1 MAELL
6 FGFKD
11 LLNASNPNT
20 PILNLSSLILT
31 DNFVRKFNPKRYNFY
46 VKFVNGLSDPANLY
60 KFLYTT
66 KDSKVYNLD
75 MQAKLE
81 NINKS
86 LKNLSDEDR
95 GKVISNLKLA
105 LKPLNDNMDDKYN
118 ELFEILNKK
127 KTIGGVLGDDKDTSN
142 DNYYIKKQPMPMKLL
157 LSDIKEVAPLLG
169 EVPPTNIDEIIKKSS
184 NPDTVADKSLK
195 TSVNI
200 PKIKGI
206 YEKYKDIYKYSPD
219 RLEITLVDRIIFI
232 ITTYIIRLIS
242 LALIYWGLNSNLINN
257 FKTAYLYYSAIYIL
271 FFIFITALVNV
282 MYYYPIFELFSNISL
297 NNMPNILFYFYIH
310 FNGPYRLILHIS
322 LILILLV
329 IPFVLELDKKTE
341 DQTDMNISFDFN
353 QKEKILNSV
362 SNFSFGIFA
371 LTSIIA
377 FKF

>member
-1 MAELL
+1 MTELL

-20 PILNLSSLILT
+20 PILNLSSFVLT

-66 KDSKVYNLD
+66 KDSKVYNSE
-75 MQAKLE
+75 MKEKLE

-86 LKNLSDEDR
+86 LKKLSDEDKN
-95 GKVISNLKLA
+95 KVLTDLKTA
-105 LKPLNDNMDDKYN
+105 LKPLNDSIDDRYN
-118 ELFEILNKK
+118 DLFEILKQK
-127 KTIGGVLGDDKDTSN
+127 KTVGGN
-142 DNYYIKKQPMPMKLL
+142 DAYYIKKQPMPMKLL
-157 LSDIKEVAPLLG
+157 LSEVNEVAPMLG
-169 EVPPTNIDEIIKKSS
+169 NTPPTNINEIIKNADSS
-184 NPDTVADKSLK
+184 INPDATKDLEALK
-195 TSVNI
+195 TDINV

-219 RLEITLVDRIIFI
+219 RLEITLIDRIIFI
-232 ITTYIIRLIS
+232 VTTFIIRLIA

-257 FKTAYLYYSAIYIL
+257 FKTAYIYYSAIYIL

-297 NNMPNILFYFYIH
+297 TNMPNLLYYFYIH

-341 DQTDMNISFDFN
+341 DQTDLNISFDFN
-353 QKEKILNSV
+353 QKEKILNSI
-362 SNFSFGIFA
+362 SYFSLGIFA

-377 FKF
+377 IKI

>member
-1 MAELL
+1 MTELL

-46 VKFVNGLSDPANLY
+46 VKFVNGLSNPANLY

-66 KDSKVYNLD
+66 KESKVYNLD
-75 MQAKLE
+75 MQSKLE

-86 LKNLSDEDR
+86 LKQLSEDDKN
-95 GKVISNLKLA
+95 KVVSNLKLA

-118 ELFEILNKK
+118 ELFNILQQK
-127 KTIGGVLGDDKDTSN
+127 KTVGGE
-142 DNYYIKKQPMPMKLL
+142 NYYIKKQPMPMKLL
-157 LSDIKEVAPLLG
+157 LSDINAVAPMLG
-169 EVPPTNIDEIIKKSS
+169 NVPPTNIDEIIKDA
-184 NPDTVADKSLK
+184 NPNAANAANANANADLTLTTKIDL
-195 TSVNI
+195 

-219 RLEITLVDRIIFI
+219 RLEITLIDRIIFI
-232 ITTYIIRLIS
+232 ITTYLIRLIA

-257 FKTAYLYYSAIYIL
+257 FKTAYIYYSAIYIL

-282 MYYYPIFELFSNISL
+282 MYYYPILELFSSISL
-297 NNMPNILFYFYIH
+297 NNMPNILYYFYIH

-329 IPFVLELDKKTE
+329 IPFILELDKKTE

-353 QKEKILNSV
+353 QKEKILNSI

>member
-1 MAELL
+1 MTELL

-11 LLNASNPNT
+11 LLNVSNPNT
-20 PILNLSSLILT
+20 STLNLSSLILT

-46 VKFVNGLSDPANLY
+46 VKFVNGLSDPANLN

-66 KDSKVYNLD
+66 KDSKIYNTD
-75 MQAKLE
+75 MKAKLE

-86 LKNLSDEDR
+86 LKQLSEED
-95 GKVISNLKLA
+95 KTKLLTNLKSA
-105 LKPLNDNMDDKYN
+105 LKPLNDTMDDKYN
-118 ELFEILNKK
+118 ELFNILQQK
-127 KTIGGVLGDDKDTSN
+127 KTIGGE
-142 DNYYIKKQPMPMKLL
+142 NYYIKKQPMPMKLL
-157 LSDIKEVAPLLG
+157 LSDINAVAPMLG
-169 EVPPTNIDEIIKKSS
+169 NIPPTNIDEIIKKDSD
-184 NPDTVADKSLK
+184 PEILKDQSLN
-195 TSVNI
+195 TNI
-200 PKIKGI
+200 ELPKIKGI

-219 RLEITLVDRIIFI
+219 RLEITLIDRIIFI
-232 ITTYIIRLIS
+232 ITTFIIRLIA

-257 FKTAYLYYSAIYIL
+257 FKTAYIYYSIIYIL

-297 NNMPNILFYFYIH
+297 NNMPNLLFYFYIH

-329 IPFVLELDKKTE
+329 IPFVLELDKKTD
-341 DQTDMNISFDFN
+341 DQTDMNISFDYN
-353 QKEKILNSV
+353 QKEKILNSI
-362 SNFSFGIFA
+362 SYFSLGIFA

>member
-1 MAELL
+1 MTELL

-46 VKFVNGLSDPANLY
+46 IKFVNGLSDPANLY

-66 KDSKVYNLD
+66 KDSKVYNAD
-75 MQAKLE
+75 MKAKLE

-86 LKNLSDEDR
+86 LKKLSEQDKD
-95 GKVISNLKLA
+95 KVVSSLKTA
-105 LKPLNDNMDDKYN
+105 LKPLNDNIDDRYN
-118 ELFEILNKK
+118 DLFDILKQK
-127 KTIGGVLGDDKDTSN
+127 RIIGGN
-142 DNYYIKKQPMPMKLL
+142 DYYIKKEPMPMKLL
-157 LSDIKEVAPLLG
+157 LSEINNAAPMLG
-169 EVPPTNIDEIIKKSS
+169 NVPPTNIDEIIKD
-184 NPDTVADKSLK
+184 NNNLDKTNDQSLK
-195 TSVNI
+195 TEINV

-219 RLEITLVDRIIFI
+219 RLEITLIDRIIFI
-232 ITTYIIRLIS
+232 STTFIIRLIA

-257 FKTAYLYYSAIYIL
+257 FKTAYIYYSVIYIL

-297 NNMPNILFYFYIH
+297 TNMPNLLYYFYIH
-310 FNGPYRLILHIS
+310 FNGSYRLLLHIS

-341 DQTDMNISFDFN
+341 DKTDMNISFDFN
-353 QKEKILNSV
+353 QKEKILS
-362 SNFSFGIFA
+362 SISFFSLGIFA
-371 LTSIIA
+371 FTSIIA
-377 FKF
+377 LKF

>member
-1 MAELL
+1 MTELL

-157 LSDIKEVAPLLG
+157 LSDIKQVAPLLG

-184 NPDTVADKSLK
+184 NPDAEDDKSLK

-219 RLEITLVDRIIFI
+219 RLEITLIDRIIFI
-232 ITTYIIRLIS
+232 ITTFIIRLIA

-353 QKEKILNSV
+353 QKEKILNSI

>member
-1 MAELL
+1 MTELL

-46 VKFVNGLSDPANLY
+46 VKFVNGLSNPANLY

-66 KDSKVYNLD
+66 KESKVYNLD
-75 MQAKLE
+75 MQSKLE

-86 LKNLSDEDR
+86 LKQLSEDDKN
-95 GKVISNLKLA
+95 KVVSNLKLA

-118 ELFEILNKK
+118 ELFNILQQK
-127 KTIGGVLGDDKDTSN
+127 KTVGGE
-142 DNYYIKKQPMPMKLL
+142 NYYIKKQPMPMKLL
-157 LSDIKEVAPLLG
+157 LSDINAVAPMLG
-169 EVPPTNIDEIIKKSS
+169 NVPPTNIDEIIKDA
-184 NPDTVADKSLK
+184 NPNANAANAANANANADLTLTTKIDL
-195 TSVNI
+195 

-219 RLEITLVDRIIFI
+219 RLEITLIDRIIFI
-232 ITTYIIRLIS
+232 ITTYLIRLIA

-257 FKTAYLYYSAIYIL
+257 FKTAYIYYSAIYIL

-282 MYYYPIFELFSNISL
+282 MYYYPILELFSSISL
-297 NNMPNILFYFYIH
+297 NNMPNILYYFYIH

-353 QKEKILNSV
+353 QKEKILNSI

>member
-1 MAELL
+1 MTELL

-20 PILNLSSLILT
+20 PTLNLSSLILT

-46 VKFVNGLSDPANLY
+46 VKFVNGLSDPAILH

-66 KDSKVYNLD
+66 KDSKIYNTD
-75 MQAKLE
+75 MKAKLA

-86 LKNLSDEDR
+86 LKNLSEEDKN
-95 GKVISNLKLA
+95 KVVSNLKLA

-118 ELFEILNKK
+118 ELFNILQQK
-127 KTIGGVLGDDKDTSN
+127 KTIGGDK
-142 DNYYIKKQPMPMKLL
+142 YYIKKQPMPMKLL
-157 LSDIKEVAPLLG
+157 LSEINQAAPMLG
-169 EVPPTNIDEIIKKSS
+169 NIPPTNIDEVIKDFT
-184 NPDTVADKSLK
+184 NPEKDKDLTALSTTVNL
-195 TSVNI
+195 

-206 YEKYKDIYKYSPD
+206 YEKYKDIYSYSPD
-219 RLEITLVDRIIFI
+219 RLEITLIDRIIFI
-232 ITTYIIRLIS
+232 ITTFIIRLIA

-257 FKTAYLYYSAIYIL
+257 FKTAYIYYSIIYIL

-282 MYYYPIFELFSNISL
+282 MYYYPIFELFSNVSL
-297 NNMPNILFYFYIH
+297 NNMPNLLFYFYIH

-341 DQTDMNISFDFN
+341 DQTELNISFDFN
-353 QKEKILNSV
+353 QKEKILNSI
-362 SNFSFGIFA
+362 SYFSLGVFA

>member
-1 MAELL
+1 MTELL

-20 PILNLSSLILT
+20 PILNLSSFVLT

-66 KDSKVYNLD
+66 KDSKVYNSD
-75 MQAKLE
+75 MKEKLE

-86 LKNLSDEDR
+86 LKKLSDDDKN
-95 GKVISNLKLA
+95 KVLTSLKTA
-105 LKPLNDNMDDKYN
+105 LKPLNDSVDDRYN
-118 ELFEILNKK
+118 DLFDILKQK
-127 KTIGGVLGDDKDTSN
+127 KTVGGNDD
-142 DNYYIKKQPMPMKLL
+142 YYIKKQPMPMKLL
-157 LSDIKEVAPLLG
+157 LSEVNEVAPMLG
-169 EVPPTNIDEIIKKSS
+169 NTPPTNIDEIIKNTN
-184 NPDTVADKSLK
+184 NPDAQKDQTLK
-195 TSVNI
+195 TDINV

-206 YEKYKDIYKYSPD
+206 YDKYKDIYKYSPD
-219 RLEITLVDRIIFI
+219 RLELTLIDRIIFI
-232 ITTYIIRLIS
+232 ATTFIIRLIA

-297 NNMPNILFYFYIH
+297 TNMPNLLYYFYIH

-341 DQTDMNISFDFN
+341 DQTEMNISFDFN
-353 QKEKILNSV
+353 QKEKILNSI
-362 SNFSFGIFA
+362 SNFSFGVFA

-377 FKF
+377 IKF

>member
-1 MAELL
+1 MTELL

-11 LLNASNPNT
+11 LLNVSNPNT
-20 PILNLSSLILT
+20 STLNLSSLILT

-46 VKFVNGLSDPANLY
+46 VKFVNGLSDPANLN

-66 KDSKVYNLD
+66 KDSKIYNTD
-75 MQAKLE
+75 MKAKLE

-86 LKNLSDEDR
+86 LKQLSEEDKT
-95 GKVISNLKLA
+95 KVLTNLKSA
-105 LKPLNDNMDDKYN
+105 LKPLNDTMDDKYN
-118 ELFEILNKK
+118 ELFNILQHK
-127 KTIGGVLGDDKDTSN
+127 KTIGGE
-142 DNYYIKKQPMPMKLL
+142 NYYIKKQPMPMKLL
-157 LSDIKEVAPLLG
+157 LSDINAVAPMLG
-169 EVPPTNIDEIIKKSS
+169 NIPPTNIDEIIKKDSDPE
-184 NPDTVADKSLK
+184 NLKDQSLN
-195 TSVNI
+195 TNNEL

-206 YEKYKDIYKYSPD
+206 YEKYKNIYKYSPD
-219 RLEITLVDRIIFI
+219 RLEITLIDRIIFI
-232 ITTYIIRLIS
+232 ITTFIIRLIA

-257 FKTAYLYYSAIYIL
+257 FKTAYIYYSIIYIL

-297 NNMPNILFYFYIH
+297 NNMPNLLFYFYIH

-329 IPFVLELDKKTE
+329 IPFVLELDKKTD
-341 DQTDMNISFDFN
+341 DQTDMNISFDYN
-353 QKEKILNSV
+353 QKEKILNSI
-362 SNFSFGIFA
+362 SYFSLGIFA

>member
-157 LSDIKEVAPLLG
+157 LSDIKQVAPLLG

-184 NPDTVADKSLK
+184 NLDAVADKSLE

>member
-1 MAELL
+1 MTELL

-20 PILNLSSLILT
+20 PILNLSSFILT

-66 KDSKVYNLD
+66 KDSKVYNAD
-75 MQAKLE
+75 MKAKLE

-86 LKNLSDEDR
+86 LKKLSEPDKD
-95 GKVISNLKLA
+95 KVISSLKTV
-105 LKPLNDNMDDKYN
+105 LKPLNDSIDDKYN
-118 ELFEILNKK
+118 DLFEILKEKK
-127 KTIGGVLGDDKDTSN
+127 VGGN
-142 DNYYIKKQPMPMKLL
+142 DYYIKKQPMPMKLL
-157 LSDIKEVAPLLG
+157 LSEVHEVAPMLG
-169 EVPPTNIDEIIKKSS
+169 NVPPTNIDEIIKNSTNVDAVK
-184 NPDTVADKSLK
+184 DQTIK
-195 TSVNI
+195 TEINV

-219 RLEITLVDRIIFI
+219 RLEITLIDRIIFI
-232 ITTYIIRLIS
+232 SITFMIRFIA
-242 LALIYWGLNSNLINN
+242 LALIFWGLNSNLINN
-257 FKTAYLYYSAIYIL
+257 FKTAYIYYSCIYIL

-297 NNMPNILFYFYIH
+297 TNMPNFLYYFYIH

-322 LILILLV
+322 IILILLV

-341 DQTDMNISFDFN
+341 DQTELNISFDFN
-353 QKEKILNSV
+353 QKEKILNSI
-362 SNFSFGIFA
+362 SYFSLGVFA

-377 FKF
+377 LKF

>member
-157 LSDIKEVAPLLG
+157 LSDIKQVAPLLG

-184 NPDTVADKSLK
+184 NPDAEDDKSLK

>member
-127 KTIGGVLGDDKDTSN
+127 KTIGGGLGDDKDTSN

-157 LSDIKEVAPLLG
+157 LSDIKQAAPLLG

-184 NPDTVADKSLK
+184 NPDAVADKSLE

>member
-118 ELFEILNKK
+118 ELFNILQHK
-127 KTIGGVLGDDKDTSN
+127 KTVGGE
-142 DNYYIKKQPMPMKLL
+142 NYYIKKQPMPMKLL
-157 LSDIKEVAPLLG
+157 LSDIKQVAPLLG

-184 NPDTVADKSLK
+184 NLDAVADKSLE

>member
-1 MAELL
+1 MTELL

-20 PILNLSSLILT
+20 PILNLSSFILT

-66 KDSKVYNLD
+66 KDSKVYNAD
-75 MQAKLE
+75 MKAKLE

-86 LKNLSDEDR
+86 LKKLSEQDKD
-95 GKVISNLKLA
+95 KVVSSLKTA
-105 LKPLNDNMDDKYN
+105 LKPLNDNIDDRYN
-118 ELFEILNKK
+118 DLFDILKQK
-127 KTIGGVLGDDKDTSN
+127 RIIGGN
-142 DNYYIKKQPMPMKLL
+142 DYYIKKEPMPMKLL
-157 LSDIKEVAPLLG
+157 LSEINNAAPMLG
-169 EVPPTNIDEIIKKSS
+169 NVPPTNIDEIIKD
-184 NPDTVADKSLK
+184 NNNLDKTNDQSLK
-195 TSVNI
+195 TEINV

-219 RLEITLVDRIIFI
+219 RLEITLIDRIIFI
-232 ITTYIIRLIS
+232 SATFIIRLIA

>member
-1 MAELL
+1 MTELL

-46 VKFVNGLSDPANLY
+46 VKFVNGLSNPANLY

-66 KDSKVYNLD
+66 KESKVYNLD
-75 MQAKLE
+75 MQSKLE

-86 LKNLSDEDR
+86 LKQLSEDDKN
-95 GKVISNLKLA
+95 KVVSNLKLA

-118 ELFEILNKK
+118 ELFNILQQK
-127 KTIGGVLGDDKDTSN
+127 KTVGGE
-142 DNYYIKKQPMPMKLL
+142 NYYIKKQPMPMKLL
-157 LSDIKEVAPLLG
+157 LSDINAVAPMLG
-169 EVPPTNIDEIIKKSS
+169 NVPPTNIDEIIKDA
-184 NPDTVADKSLK
+184 NPNANAANAANANANADLTLTTKIDL
-195 TSVNI
+195 

-219 RLEITLVDRIIFI
+219 RLEITLIDRIIFI
-232 ITTYIIRLIS
+232 ITTYLIRLIA

-257 FKTAYLYYSAIYIL
+257 FKTAYIYYSAIYIL

-282 MYYYPIFELFSNISL
+282 MYYYPILELFSSISL
-297 NNMPNILFYFYIH
+297 NNMPNILYYFYIH

-329 IPFVLELDKKTE
+329 IPFILELDKKPE

-353 QKEKILNSV
+353 QKEKILTSI

>member
-66 KDSKVYNLD
+66 KESKVYNLD
-75 MQAKLE
+75 MQSKLE

-86 LKNLSDEDR
+86 LRQLSDDDR
-95 GKVISNLKLA
+95 NKVVSNLKLA

-118 ELFEILNKK
+118 ELFNILQQK
-127 KTIGGVLGDDKDTSN
+127 KTIGGE
-142 DNYYIKKQPMPMKLL
+142 NYYIKKQPMPMKLL
-157 LSDIKEVAPLLG
+157 LSDINAAAPMLG
-169 EVPPTNIDEIIKKSS
+169 NVPPTNIDEIIKDSS
-184 NPDTVADKSLK
+184 TTTANATTTADKDLK
-195 TSVNI
+195 LTTTI
-200 PKIKGI
+200 DLPKIKGI

-219 RLEITLVDRIIFI
+219 RLEITLIDRIIFI
-232 ITTYIIRLIS
+232 ITTYLIRLIA

-257 FKTAYLYYSAIYIL
+257 FKTAYIYYSAIYVL

-282 MYYYPIFELFSNISL
+282 MYYYPILELFSSLSL
-297 NNMPNILFYFYIH
+297 NNMPNILYYFYIH

-322 LILILLV
+322 LIFILLV
-329 IPFVLELDKKTE
+329 IPFILELDKKTE

-353 QKEKILNSV
+353 QKEKILNSI

>member
-1 MAELL
+1 MTELL

-20 PILNLSSLILT
+20 PILNLSSFILT

-46 VKFVNGLSDPANLY
+46 VKFVNGLSDPANLN

-66 KDSKVYNLD
+66 KDSKIYNTD
-75 MQAKLE
+75 MKAKLE

-86 LKNLSDEDR
+86 LKQLSEEDKT
-95 GKVISNLKLA
+95 KVLTNLKSA
-105 LKPLNDNMDDKYN
+105 LKPLNDTMDDKYN
-118 ELFEILNKK
+118 ELFNILQHK
-127 KTIGGVLGDDKDTSN
+127 KTVGGE
-142 DNYYIKKQPMPMKLL
+142 NYYIKKQPMPMKLL
-157 LSDIKEVAPLLG
+157 LSDINAAAPMLG
-169 EVPPTNIDEIIKKSS
+169 NVPPTNIDEIIKDSS
-184 NPDTVADKSLK
+184 TTTANATANATADKDLK
-195 TSVNI
+195 LTTTI
-200 PKIKGI
+200 DLPKIKGI

-219 RLEITLVDRIIFI
+219 RLEITLIDRIIFI
-232 ITTYIIRLIS
+232 ITTYLIRLIA

-257 FKTAYLYYSAIYIL
+257 FKTAYIYYSAIYVL

-282 MYYYPIFELFSNISL
+282 MYYYPILELFSSLSL
-297 NNMPNILFYFYIH
+297 NNMPNILYYFYIH

-322 LILILLV
+322 LIFILLV
-329 IPFVLELDKKTE
+329 IPFILELDKKTE

-353 QKEKILNSV
+353 QKEKILNSI

>member
-157 LSDIKEVAPLLG
+157 LSDIKQVAPLLG

-184 NPDTVADKSLK
+184 NPDAEDDKSLK

-341 DQTDMNISFDFN
+341 DQTEMNISFDFN
-353 QKEKILNSV
+353 QKEKILNSI
-362 SNFSFGIFA
+362 SNFSFGVFA

-377 FKF
+377 IKF

>member
-1 MAELL
+1 MTELL

-46 VKFVNGLSDPANLY
+46 IKFVNGLSDPANLY

-66 KDSKVYNLD
+66 KDSKVYNAD
-75 MQAKLE
+75 MKAKLE

-86 LKNLSDEDR
+86 LEKLSEQDKD
-95 GKVISNLKLA
+95 KVVSSLKTA
-105 LKPLNDNMDDKYN
+105 LKPLNDNIDDRYN
-118 ELFEILNKK
+118 DLFDILKQK
-127 KTIGGVLGDDKDTSN
+127 RIIGGN
-142 DNYYIKKQPMPMKLL
+142 DYYIKKEPMPMKLL
-157 LSDIKEVAPLLG
+157 LSEINNAAPMLG
-169 EVPPTNIDEIIKKSS
+169 NVPPTNIDEIIKD
-184 NPDTVADKSLK
+184 NNNLDKTNDQSLK
-195 TSVNI
+195 TEINV

-219 RLEITLVDRIIFI
+219 RLEITLIDRIIFI
-232 ITTYIIRLIS
+232 STTFIIRLIA

-257 FKTAYLYYSAIYIL
+257 FKTAYIYYSVIYIL

-297 NNMPNILFYFYIH
+297 TNMPNLLYYFYIH
-310 FNGPYRLILHIS
+310 FNGSYRLLLHIS

-341 DQTDMNISFDFN
+341 DKTDMNISFDFN
-353 QKEKILNSV
+353 QKEKILS
-362 SNFSFGIFA
+362 SISFFSLGIFA
-371 LTSIIA
+371 FTSIIA
-377 FKF
+377 LKF

>member
-1 MAELL
+1 MTELL

-46 VKFVNGLSDPANLY
+46 IKFVNGLSDPANLY

-66 KDSKVYNLD
+66 KDSKVYNAD
-75 MQAKLE
+75 MKAKLE

-86 LKNLSDEDR
+86 LKKLSEQDKD
-95 GKVISNLKLA
+95 KVISSLKTA
-105 LKPLNDNMDDKYN
+105 LKPLNDNIDDRYN
-118 ELFEILNKK
+118 DLFDILKQK
-127 KTIGGVLGDDKDTSN
+127 RIIGGN
-142 DNYYIKKQPMPMKLL
+142 DYYIKKEPMPMKLL
-157 LSDIKEVAPLLG
+157 LSEINNAAPMLG
-169 EVPPTNIDEIIKKSS
+169 NVPPTNIDEIIKD
-184 NPDTVADKSLK
+184 NNNLDKTNDQNLK
-195 TSVNI
+195 TEINV

-219 RLEITLVDRIIFI
+219 RLEITLIDRIIFI
-232 ITTYIIRLIS
+232 STTFIIRLIA

-257 FKTAYLYYSAIYIL
+257 FKTAYIYYSVIYIL

-297 NNMPNILFYFYIH
+297 TNMPNLLYYFYIH
-310 FNGPYRLILHIS
+310 FNGSYRLLLHIS

-341 DQTDMNISFDFN
+341 DKTDMNISFDFN
-353 QKEKILNSV
+353 QKEKILS
-362 SNFSFGIFA
+362 SISFFSLGIFA
-371 LTSIIA
+371 FTSIIA
-377 FKF
+377 LKF

>member
-1 MAELL
+1 MTELL

-46 VKFVNGLSDPANLY
+46 VKFVNGLSNPANLY

-66 KDSKVYNLD
+66 KESKVYNLD
-75 MQAKLE
+75 MQSKLE

-86 LKNLSDEDR
+86 LKQLSEDDKN
-95 GKVISNLKLA
+95 KVVSNLKLA

-118 ELFEILNKK
+118 ELFNILQQK
-127 KTIGGVLGDDKDTSN
+127 KTVGGE
-142 DNYYIKKQPMPMKLL
+142 NYYIKKQPMPMKLL
-157 LSDIKEVAPLLG
+157 LSDINAVAPMLG
-169 EVPPTNIDEIIKKSS
+169 NVPPTNIDEIIKDA
-184 NPDTVADKSLK
+184 NPNAANAANANANADLTLTTKIDL
-195 TSVNI
+195 

-219 RLEITLVDRIIFI
+219 RLEITLIDRIIFI
-232 ITTYIIRLIS
+232 ITTYLIRLIA

-257 FKTAYLYYSAIYIL
+257 FKTAYIYYSAIYIL

-282 MYYYPIFELFSNISL
+282 MYYYPILELFSSISL
-297 NNMPNILFYFYIH
+297 NNMPNILYYFYIH

-353 QKEKILNSV
+353 QKEKILNSI

>member
-66 KDSKVYNLD
+66 KESKVYNLD
-75 MQAKLE
+75 MQSKLE

-86 LKNLSDEDR
+86 LRQLSDDDR
-95 GKVISNLKLA
+95 NKVVSNLKLA

-118 ELFEILNKK
+118 ELFNILQQK
-127 KTIGGVLGDDKDTSN
+127 KTVGGE
-142 DNYYIKKQPMPMKLL
+142 NYYIKKQPMPMKLL
-157 LSDIKEVAPLLG
+157 LSDINAAAPMLG
-169 EVPPTNIDEIIKKSS
+169 NVPPTNIDEIIKDSS
-184 NPDTVADKSLK
+184 TTTANVTADKDL
-195 TSVNI
+195 TLTTTI
-200 PKIKGI
+200 DLPKIKGI

-219 RLEITLVDRIIFI
+219 RLEITLIDRIIFI
-232 ITTYIIRLIS
+232 ITTYLIRLIA

-257 FKTAYLYYSAIYIL
+257 FKTAYIYYSAIYVL

-282 MYYYPIFELFSNISL
+282 MYYYPILELFSSLSL
-297 NNMPNILFYFYIH
+297 NNMPNILYYFYIH

-322 LILILLV
+322 LIFILLV
-329 IPFVLELDKKTE
+329 IPFILELDKKTE

-353 QKEKILNSV
+353 QKEKILNSI

>member
-1 MAELL
+1 MTELL

-20 PILNLSSLILT
+20 PILNLSSFVLT

-66 KDSKVYNLD
+66 KDSKVYNSE
-75 MQAKLE
+75 MKEKLE

-86 LKNLSDEDR
+86 LKKLSEEDKD
-95 GKVISNLKLA
+95 KVVSGLKTA
-105 LKPLNDNMDDKYN
+105 LKPLNDSIDDRYN
-118 ELFEILNKK
+118 DLFEILKQK
-127 KTIGGVLGDDKDTSN
+127 KTVGGVGDN
-142 DNYYIKKQPMPMKLL
+142 DNDYYIKKQPMPMKLL
-157 LSDIKEVAPLLG
+157 LSEVNEVAPMLG
-169 EVPPTNIDEIIKKSS
+169 NVPPTNIDEIIKKT
-184 NPDTVADKSLK
+184 NNLDATKDQTLK
-195 TSVNI
+195 TIIEV

-206 YEKYKDIYKYSPD
+206 YDKYKDIYKYSPD
-219 RLEITLVDRIIFI
+219 RLELTLIDRIIFI
-232 ITTYIIRLIS
+232 ATTFIIRLIA

-297 NNMPNILFYFYIH
+297 TNMPNLLYYFYIH

-329 IPFVLELDKKTE
+329 IPLILELDKKTE
-341 DQTDMNISFDFN
+341 DQTEMNISFDFN
-353 QKEKILNSV
+353 QKEKILNSI

-377 FKF
+377 IKF